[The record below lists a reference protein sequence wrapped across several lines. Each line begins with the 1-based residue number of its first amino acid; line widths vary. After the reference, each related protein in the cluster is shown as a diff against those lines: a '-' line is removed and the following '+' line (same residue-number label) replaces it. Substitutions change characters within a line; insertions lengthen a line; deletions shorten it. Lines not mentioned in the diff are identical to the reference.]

1 MKLEKIE
8 DLLQID
14 TDSLKSPEKS
24 RLLTRIKQL
33 IKTGNKKEVK
43 EDEIGASL
51 PYEGVGVVGPYLVD
65 IKFDLDS
72 KEARV
77 MNINKDARDIKRNY
91 MAGAAAMS
99 KIQKLIKEQKEIV
112 NE

>member
-43 EDEIGASL
+43 DDEVGANL
-51 PYEGVGVVGPYLVD
+51 PYEGVAVVGPYLVD

-77 MNINKDARDIKRNY
+77 MNVNKDTRDIKSNH
-91 MAGAAAMS
+91 MAGASAMS
-99 KIQKLIKEQKEIV
+99 KMQKLIKGQKEIV